1 MIPLDKR
8 AKWSV
13 IISQRLAEGV
23 DLQMQLKQACWNVKR
38 TQSTSLH
45 ELFEEIAKEVAC
57 FTDMV
62 AERIVQL
69 GGIARGTV
77 RTAAVRSRLEEYP
90 LVVGGKNHV
99 QAVARALSHFGR
111 QARAAVEEASTLGD
125 IDTADLFAEI
135 SRGIDKWLWY
145 VQSRSKT
152 SFDQPHKQELMP
164 INISRLGWAGN
175 SLIKPLKTDSAS
187 GFRFLTKLRQ
197 KNRILRKEIVCQ
209 NSTNLTPRTTPV

>member
-8 AKWSV
+8 AKWSAV
-13 IISQRLAEGV
+13 ISQCLAEGI

-90 LVVGGKNHV
+90 LVVGSKNHV
-99 QAVARALSHFGR
+99 EAVARALSDFGR
-111 QARAAVEEASTLGD
+111 QARTAVEEASMLGD
-125 IDTADLFAEI
+125 TDTADLFAEI
-135 SRGIDKWLWY
+135 CRGIDKWLRY
-145 VQSRSKT
+145 VQNRSKT
-152 SFDQPHKQELMP
+152 SPDQPHKQELAP
-164 INISRLGWAGN
+164 INIFRLGLTDN
-175 SLIKPLKTDSAS
+175 QFMKPLKTKPAS

-197 KNRILRKEIVCQ
+197 KNRILRKEIACQ
-209 NSTNLTPRTTPV
+209 SSINFTPHMTPP

>member
-99 QAVARALSHFGR
+99 EAVARALSDFGR
-111 QARAAVEEASTLGD
+111 RARMAVEEASILGD

-135 SRGIDKWLWY
+135 CRGIDRWLWF

-152 SFDQPHKQELMP
+152 SPDQPHKQELAPM
-164 INISRLGWAGN
+164 NISQLGLAHN
-175 SLIKPLKTDSAS
+175 QFIKPLKTNPVS

-197 KNRILRKEIVCQ
+197 KNRILRKEIACQ
-209 NSTNLTPRTTPV
+209 NLKNFAPRTIPL